1 MISMFLS
8 LLAIGIGRGEKKV
21 TEMEGSQI
29 NNQGDERGWRKVFE
43 FWFFFSFL
51 PKGLNF
57 DQWMV
62 KVGKKNRGKKL
73 RGMTNIRVIWYR
85 VYLRVNESFWWKY
98 LVSKRDVFAGW
109 FKRGEVKMTFYGQKN
124 DMHCEMMRLNKGTTR
139 MGCHKIVWFILS
151 LGLRVVKGLNSKILL
166 IMILIIFW

>member
-1 MISMFLS
+1 
-8 LLAIGIGRGEKKV
+8 
-21 TEMEGSQI
+21 MEGSQI
-29 NNQGDERGWRKVFE
+29 NNHGDERGWREVFE
-43 FWFFFSFL
+43 FWFCFSFFYL
-51 PKGLNF
+51 KAWILTNE
-57 DQWMV
+57 WLRS
-62 KVGKKNRGKKL
+62 KKKIEEKKL
-73 RGMTNIRVIWYR
+73 REMTNIRVIWYR

-98 LVSKRDVFAGW
+98 LVFKRDVFAGW

-139 MGCHKIVWFILS
+139 IGCHKIVWFILS